1 MLTISNQDPIDS
13 SLFSPGP
20 YDHFRFSPSLVPAG
34 TDMNAAATPMGMIQ
48 STDGLGNDGM
58 EFLHSDAGGGEFL
71 SERRSSSEEKES
83 LTPAQSRRKAQNR
96 AA

>member
-1 MLTISNQDPIDS
+1 MNTA
-13 SLFSPGP
+13 
-20 YDHFRFSPSLVPAG
+20 PAS
-34 TDMNAAATPMGMIQ
+34 MGMIQ

-58 EFLHSDAGGGEFL
+58 EFLHSDTGGGEFQ
-71 SERRSSSEEKES
+71 SERRSSSEEKDG